1 MIENFYFILDYI
13 KLSIDG
19 NYVFAVIIFFIFLL
33 FYNSI
38 SIPGSPIFMASS
50 GYFFGI
56 YAGFFISIVS
66 IVFGSSIFF
75 LISRYFLSK
84 TFPNIYLKYS
94 SKISKY
100 ILNSSYEYLI
110 IFRMI
115 PGTPL
120 FIQNLCLS
128 IVKIN
133 IFKFILSTFIGLS
146 PSIFII
152 VFVGSKLNNLSSL
165 KNIKVANI
173 FSIEFLLFVSLI
185 IFLLIVR
192 IIYKKN

>member
-1 MIENFYFILDYI
+1 
-13 KLSIDG
+13 
-19 NYVFAVIIFFIFLL
+19 
-33 FYNSI
+33 
-38 SIPGSPIFMASS
+38 
-50 GYFFGI
+50 
-56 YAGFFISIVS
+56 
-66 IVFGSSIFF
+66 
-75 LISRYFLSK
+75 
-84 TFPNIYLKYS
+84 
-94 SKISKY
+94 
-100 ILNSSYEYLI
+100 
-110 IFRMI
+110 MI